1 MYRKTTH
8 KIEHPK
14 SLGKQNKI
22 KTALVNSLVW
32 HNAKDAL
39 TRLAITAHPTSFKK
53 AHDGSIFIPN
63 LISAFNV
70 KDKYSFCLLIHSP
83 FF

>member
-1 MYRKTTH
+1 M
-8 KIEHPK
+8 
-14 SLGKQNKI
+14 Q
-22 KTALVNSLVW
+22 
-32 HNAKDAL
+32 KDAL

-70 KDKYSFCLLIHSP
+70 KDKYVFYFVHSTVNSEEEHCALTILIILQIVLKD
-83 FF
+83 FL